1 MMKPSYIVLFSLVT
15 IVCLRSF
22 YGARVIPPVPV
33 SHLPPLPPRPKRH
46 WRFLARCQS
55 PVQRRRLSSP
65 SLTFFLLLL
74 LVMAGDVELNPGPGS
89 SRSSSLSPGQE
100 LELSDEGFVIIS
112 PAPVPVV
119 NLISPP
125 PVPVVNLISPPP
137 VPVVNL
143 ISPII
148 SNLPGPSTRPYYAY
162 SAPPGL
168 AEPLFNFHLDEV
180 PVERFSL
187 ILAKHDKPDVTRI
200 YQQHHDV
207 EILSRALDGAHLT
220 PVTGDIVASFTNPP
234 YPSFSAYAERILDA
248 IAFLENKTVW
258 GFPYVDSKQLED
270 AIINGFKV
278 CMITVI
284 IQYLRSN
291 QQ

>member
-1 MMKPSYIVLFSLVT
+1 MMKPLNVLFFALVA

-22 YGARVIPPVPV
+22 YGARVVPPVPV
-33 SHLPPLPPRPKRH
+33 SQLPPLPPRQKRH
-46 WRFLARCQS
+46 WRFLARCRS

-65 SLTFFLLLL
+65 SMTFFLLLL

-89 SRSSSLSPGQE
+89 SRSSLSPGQE
-100 LELSDEGFVIIS
+100 LELSDDGFIIVNPRPTQVVVNLIS
-112 PAPVPVV
+112 PPVV
-119 NLISPP
+119 NLISPQS
-125 PVPVVNLISPPP
+125 PVIISPD
-137 VPVVNL
+137 
-143 ISPII
+143 S
-148 SNLPGPSTRPYYAY
+148 PGPSSRPHPH
-162 SAPPGL
+162 SAPAGH
-168 AEPLFNFHLDEV
+168 AEPLFQFHLDEV
-180 PVERFSL
+180 PAERFSL

-200 YQQHHDV
+200 YEAHHDV
-207 EILSRALDGAHLT
+207 EILSRALDGAQLT
-220 PVTGDIVASFTNPP
+220 PVTGDLVANFTNPP
-234 YPSFSAYAERILDA
+234 PYTFSSYVDQLLTI
-248 IAFLENKTVW
+248 ISVLENKTVW

>member
-1 MMKPSYIVLFSLVT
+1 MMKPSYVVLFALVA
-15 IVCLRSF
+15 IMCLRSL
-22 YGARVIPPVPV
+22 YGARITPPVPV

-46 WRFLARCQS
+46 WRFLARCRN
-55 PVQRRRLSSP
+55 PVPQRRLSSP

-89 SRSSSLSPGQE
+89 SRSSLSPGQE
-100 LELSDEGFVIIS
+100 LELSDDGFLIIGTPP
-112 PAPVPVV
+112 PAPV
-119 NLISPP
+119 NLISPENI
-125 PVPVVNLISPPP
+125 NLISPETI
-137 VPVVNL
+137 NL
-143 ISPII
+143 ISPVV
-148 SNLPGPSTRPYYAY
+148 NLPGPSTSRPYAH
-162 SAPPGL
+162 SAPIGHT
-168 AEPLFNFHLDEV
+168 AEPLFRFHLDEV
-180 PVERFSL
+180 PAERFSL

-200 YQQHHDV
+200 YEAHYDV
-207 EILSRALDGAHLT
+207 EILSRALDGAQLT
-220 PVTGDIVASFTNPP
+220 PVTGDLVANFTNPP
-234 YPSFSAYAERILDA
+234 YTFSSYVDQLLD
-248 IAFLENKTVW
+248 IISVLENKTVW